1 MTYKSASLAQ
11 SLLSMKM
18 ILYKQNPKNLRKE
31 TYNEVV
37 FKILLI
43 SGKDFCED
51 LDSVENLWQLCDV

>member
-11 SLLSMKM
+11 SLLYMKM

-37 FKILLI
+37 FKIELI